1 MAAASA
7 AAMVNRRAPSRS
19 GLGGVTAVTVPSG
32 ATWQVTP
39 AGQAPSRTAPVPV
52 RRPASR
58 IAAQPAGRARLGGG
72 DQRDARPCRAR
83 RRAVVGQVAVVRA
96 AAAGPG

>member
-19 GLGGVTAVTVPSG
+19 GLGGVTAVTVPSA

-39 AGQAPSRTAPVPV
+39 AGQEPSRTAPAPV

-58 IAAQPAGRARLGGG
+58 IAAS
-72 DQRDARPCRAR
+72 
-83 RRAVVGQVAVVRA
+83 RRAEPGSGA
-96 AAAGPG
+96 AISVTPGPAAPGAGPAPARSSSAPRGGPG